1 MALPFQK
8 YYPKE
13 SSIFRGGG
21 SIQHF
26 NASKWLNVVHKNDST
41 ICHDVTSTKQNRFV
55 STDDVVNVCNYS
67 VHQTSRNDS
76 PLSTDGINS
85 DGIVTGEGK
94 DADIETRV
102 PLDIGFSN
110 NNIKMY
116 PSTGTGTGYRASTT
130 TDKIS
135 TYATSKYS
143 KPSRTPKGTDNR
155 RTSRWHPF
163 THNKNNWISAST
175 DKVNQK
181 SRSKDIRQSHLQC
194 KMASCTTYD
203 KLEKPQPEQKEKEKR
218 RHWKMTRD
226 PKTNRVYYYDILT
239 RETQWNKPIELS
251 DKIERGSI
259 KQKELKQKEFF
270 RKMEANMLHNLVQ
283 DNFFNDPKQEEATKI
298 LPKPSALGRNKNL
311 SKGRL
316 VRTISSMDTELL
328 TKILS
333 NDDENQDSKR
343 FCPLP
348 TTESCWI
355 EDQAIATVRQAAE
368 EMAISQYPV
377 RDLTLEKRQ
386 NKNDL
391 TITKINK
398 ELKKPKMCRRRNTCG
413 TMYVSSTM
421 SAPDMDATIRCVCGV
436 LRVYIH
442 YHTATP
448 ASDGA
453 KRSQVK
459 FDEYEIFNDHPSKRG
474 NKSVCSTLTT
484 NSRSSS
490 KSNRSVIITSETG
503 IEALCIE
510 ESSPQSILPTLEDI
524 VSFFRFV
531 FYKAQMETDCI
542 IMSLIYVE
550 RLMRETNGGVRPT
563 HNNWRS
569 IIFSCMV
576 MASKVWDDLSM
587 WNADFSQACPKG
599 VKFTLPRINEL
610 ELTVL
615 GCLKY
620 DVKVKASEYAKYYFF
635 LRSMVIR
642 SGLAGKDLTNV
653 SPLDIEGARKLEVV
667 SAEYKTMNSSPKFD
681 LPKRSV
687 SVGIVEQTSGGTPQD
702 REGSPLSKCS
712 QRINLEQ
719 VVNMK

>member
-1 MALPFQK
+1 M
-8 YYPKE
+8 
-13 SSIFRGGG
+13 G
-21 SIQHF
+21 
-26 NASKWLNVVHKNDST
+26 KNDNA
-41 ICHDVTSTKQNRFV
+41 ILHDVTSTKNYFV
-55 STDDVVNVCNYS
+55 STDAVINICNNS
-67 VHQTSRNDS
+67 FHQTSRNDS

-85 DGIVTGEGK
+85 DGIVVGGGK

-102 PLDIGFSN
+102 PLDVEFSSN
-110 NNIKMY
+110 TNKMY
-116 PSTGTGTGYRASTT
+116 PSTGTGTGYRASTS

-143 KPSRTPKGTDNR
+143 KPSLRPTDTDNR

-163 THNKNNWISAST
+163 THNKNNRISAST
-175 DKVNQK
+175 HKLNQK
-181 SRSKDIRQSHLQC
+181 SQSKNTRQSHSQC
-194 KMASCTTYD
+194 KMGRRTTD
-203 KLEKPQPEQKEKEKR
+203 DELEKPQLEQKEKEKR
-218 RHWKMTRD
+218 RQWKMTTD
-226 PKTNRVYYYDILT
+226 PKTNRVYYYDIIT
-239 RETQWNKPIELS
+239 RETQWSKPIELS

-259 KQKELKQKEFF
+259 KQKDLKQKEFF

-283 DNFFNDPKQEEATKI
+283 DNFFNDSKQQEAMKS

-333 NDDENQDSKR
+333 NVDENQDSKKL
-343 FCPLP
+343 CPLP
-348 TTESCWI
+348 TTDSCWI

-377 RDLTLEKRQ
+377 KNLTLEKRQ

-398 ELKKPKMCRRRNTCG
+398 ELKKPKMFTRRNTCG

-448 ASDGA
+448 ACDGA

-484 NSRSSS
+484 SNSRSLFE
-490 KSNRSVIITSETG
+490 SNKSVIITSETG

-510 ESSPQSILPTLEDI
+510 KSSPQSILPTLEDI

-587 WNADFSQACPKG
+587 LNADFSQACPKG
-599 VKFTLPRINEL
+599 VNFTLPRINEL
-610 ELTVL
+610 ELAVL

-653 SPLDIEGARKLEVV
+653 NPLDIEGARKLEVV
-667 SAEYKTMNSSPKFD
+667 SAEYKTNSSPKLD